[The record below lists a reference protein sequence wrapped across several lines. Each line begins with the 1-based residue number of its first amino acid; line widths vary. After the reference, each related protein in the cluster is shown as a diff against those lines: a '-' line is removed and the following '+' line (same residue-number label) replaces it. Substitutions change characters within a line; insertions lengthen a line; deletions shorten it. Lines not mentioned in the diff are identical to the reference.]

1 LFSKCSRS
9 FLRCLVWPSCNMHC
23 IQHAPCNIS
32 VYDDKVLVRHIL
44 THTVAWHD
52 AHHSRIAAAT
62 RPCLSRTRC
71 TPCCCKLLRW
81 QVLRIKG
88 VVILTNEYVY
98 RKGDAGSR
106 CGCAARCRPAPVRI
120 FDRIGSDLNGPDRQ
134 PPSVLRSSPPV
145 CSWAMVCRV
154 LYRVGCTLQ
163 SWCVICYM
171 LAAAATSANQLQRTQ
186 CVYSAAERDRIRCG
200 RGTLVVTGF
209 GAGCT
214 LLAMARCS

>member
-1 LFSKCSRS
+1 MFVLGSGNPVVQQM
-9 FLRCLVWPSCNMHC
+9 LALVPALPGMAKL
-23 IQHAPCNIS
+23 QHALYSACSMQHLS
-32 VYDDKVLVRHIL
+32 VYDDKVLMRHIL

-120 FDRIGSDLNGPDRQ
+120 FDRI
-134 PPSVLRSSPPV
+134 
-145 CSWAMVCRV
+145 
-154 LYRVGCTLQ
+154 
-163 SWCVICYM
+163 
-171 LAAAATSANQLQRTQ
+171 
-186 CVYSAAERDRIRCG
+186 
-200 RGTLVVTGF
+200 
-209 GAGCT
+209 
-214 LLAMARCS
+214 